1 MNTTTQIDKYKYI
14 LRYYE
19 KDLNRYLKPVSMFN
33 FMQDVASTAAESHD
47 FGISYIFSHNLAWF
61 VLKYKLVIYDN
72 INDIEEIEIKTES
85 RGITKLFAV
94 RDFYFYHNGE
104 VFAKASSLW
113 ALVDFDTKKMVK
125 PQEVLNGKIPVFEK
139 RVDDLDYDKIPSV
152 DENSENI
159 FKKDFRIRF
168 DDIDVNR
175 HVNNANYLAWAL
187 ETIDY
192 DFKCSHSAKI
202 IDVYYKKDIAYD
214 GKILSYATVNKDNL
228 TSIHSIRN
236 SNTNE
241 ELCSLKIC
249 WEKIREK

>member
-1 MNTTTQIDKYKYI
+1 M
-14 LRYYE
+14 
-19 KDLNRYLKPVSMFN
+19 
-33 FMQDVASTAAESHD
+33 
-47 FGISYIFSHNLAWF
+47 
-61 VLKYKLVIYDN
+61 
-72 INDIEEIEIKTES
+72 
-85 RGITKLFAV
+85 
-94 RDFYFYHNGE
+94 
-104 VFAKASSLW
+104 
-113 ALVDFDTKKMVK
+113 
-125 PQEVLNGKIPVFEK
+125 
-139 RVDDLDYDKIPSV
+139 DYDKIPSV